1 MLTPPLASVLVKL
14 SPNGSSQSLTEGFTD
29 KRLTFQNRP
38 AVVFGADAL
47 QGTASSPKTPQ
58 SQGFLE
64 KTKGYIHGAVQFLKR
79 VLGVFDGGYQAV
91 SVLLHAKH
99 WSTVLG
105 DANPERGL
113 DEKTMAIADL
123 AYLAFRKGFYPN
135 KSKEQLERNPVVQQ
149 SYAANYALSSQLLF
163 QYPGLLKVY
172 DKLPG
177 GLKLIEDCIN
187 SHPALSD
194 EEKQGKLAQ
203 LSPSKFSPLTIQ
215 GCTDALSGLL
225 LAEGPSGA

>member
-1 MLTPPLASVLVKL
+1 MLTPSLSPVLTKA
-14 SPNGSSQSLTEGFTD
+14 SPNGTA
-29 KRLTFQNRP
+29 QNAAPMLSTQMHP
-38 AVVFGADAL
+38 AISFGADAP
-47 QGTASSPKTPQ
+47 QSPPASPKTAQ
-58 SQGFLE
+58 SQSFLE
-64 KTKGYIHGAVQFLKR
+64 RAKGFIQGAVQFLKR

-91 SVLLHAKH
+91 SVILHAKQ
-99 WSTVLG
+99 WSAALG
-105 DANPERGL
+105 EGNPERGL

-135 KSKEQLERNPVVQQ
+135 KSKDQLEGNPVAQQ

-177 GLKLIEDCIN
+177 GLKLIEDCIS
-187 SHPALSD
+187 SHPAFSD

-203 LSPSKFSPLTIQ
+203 LVPGKFASLTTQ

-225 LAEGPSGA
+225 LAEGPSGS